1 MKKVSFSQKLRYRFD
16 NLMAKGTG
24 ALLGSLAIVTVL
36 IILIV
41 SSFVILTDAAPEASI
56 IEIIWMS
63 LNRTLDAGTLGGDT
77 GTVTFLFAMFIMTL
91 AGIFIISM
99 LIGLINN
106 AIESKL
112 EALRKGRSI
121 VLEEN
126 HTVILGWSESIFT
139 IISEL
144 IEANSNK
151 KKSCIVILGNKD
163 KMEMDDEIKERIPNT
178 RNTVIVTRQ
187 GNPIDIDDLEIANLN
202 ASQSI
207 IILENNDSNV
217 IKTIL
222 AITNNPNKRENPYNI
237 VATLNEPKNMEV
249 AQIAGQNQVEII
261 CTETLI
267 ARIMAQ
273 TCRQPGLSTVYT
285 ELLDFG
291 GDEIYFSDCAELC
304 GKTFGE
310 AIQMYET
317 STVLGICSGDKT
329 MVNPPMNTLIQKGDQ
344 IIAISE
350 DDDTILINP
359 QPIAIDNHCIVNE
372 SQIPGTDLEKTLLL
386 GWNQRAINI
395 ITELDNYVIKGS
407 RLTLVSKNI
416 DNEALE
422 KISSQMTHQE
432 IELIK
437 ESPEDRQV
445 LDKLIEK
452 KYDHVII
459 LCDDLKDIQEA
470 DSSAL
475 ITLLH
480 LRDIAEKT
488 GARFSVVSEI
498 MDFRNKQLAEVTKVN
513 DFIVSEKL
521 VSLIMTQVS
530 ENPKLN
536 AVLQDLF
543 DADGSEIYVKP
554 SKNYVS
560 YGKPVNFYTVVESAK
575 LKNEVAIGYILS
587 SKEGDSSADYGI
599 CVNPKKSDRMTFSDK
614 DSIIVIAEQ

>member
-1 MKKVSFSQKLRYRFD
+1 MKKVSFSQKLRYKFD

-41 SSFVILTDAAPEASI
+41 SSFVVLTNAAPEASI
-56 IEIIWMS
+56 VEIIWMS

-91 AGIFIISM
+91 AGIFIISL

-112 EALRKGRSI
+112 EALRKGRSV
-121 VLEEN
+121 VLEDN

-163 KMEMDDEIKERIPNT
+163 KMEMDDEIKERIPDT

-202 ASQSI
+202 ASHSI

-222 AITNNPNKRENPYNI
+222 AITNNPNKREKPYNI

-249 AQIAGQNQVEII
+249 AQIAGQHQVEIV

-291 GDEIYFSDCAELC
+291 GDEIYFSDCPELF

-310 AIQMYET
+310 SLQMFDA
-317 STVLGICSGDKT
+317 SAVLGVCSGGKT
-329 MVNPPMNTLIQKGDQ
+329 AVNPPMNTLIQKGDQ
-344 IIAISE
+344 IIAIAE
-350 DDDTILINP
+350 DDDKVIVNAN
-359 QPIAIDNHCIVNE
+359 PIAINTDCLVNE
-372 SQIPGTDLEKTLLL
+372 SSRSRADLEKTLLL
-386 GWNQRAINI
+386 GWNQTAINTI
-395 ITELDNYVIKGS
+395 RELDNYVMKGS

-422 KISSQMTHQE
+422 KIISQMSNQE
-432 IELIK
+432 IELVK
-437 ESPEDRQV
+437 ESPENREV

-452 KYDHVII
+452 NYDHVII
-459 LCDDLKDIQEA
+459 LCDDHKDVQEA
-470 DSSAL
+470 DSSVL

-480 LRDIAEKT
+480 LRDISEKT

-498 MDFRNKQLAEVTKVN
+498 MDFRNKKLAEVTKVN

-521 VSLIMTQVS
+521 VSLIMAQVS

-543 DADGSEIYVKP
+543 DADGSEIYIKP
-554 SKNYVS
+554 SKDYVLS
-560 YGKPVNFYTVVESAK
+560 GRPVNFYTVVEAAR
-575 LKNEVAIGYILS
+575 LKGEVAIGYILS
-587 SKEGDSSADYGI
+587 SRQGDADASYGI
-599 CVNPKKSDRMTFSDK
+599 RVNPKKSETITFSYEDC
-614 DSIIVIAEQ
+614 IIVIADQ

>member
-1 MKKVSFSQKLRYRFD
+1 MKKVRFSQKLRYQFD

-24 ALLGSLAIVTVL
+24 ALLGSLAIVTIL
-36 IILIV
+36 IIMIV
-41 SSFVILTDAAPEASI
+41 SAFVLLTKAAPDAGI

-77 GTVTFLFAMFIMTL
+77 GSVTFLLSMFVMTL

-106 AIESKL
+106 AIEAKL
-112 EALRKGRSI
+112 DALRKGRSV
-121 VLEEN
+121 VLEKD

-139 IISEL
+139 IVQEL

-163 KMEMDDEIKERIPNT
+163 KVEMDDEIKERIKDT
-178 RNTVIVTRQ
+178 KSTVIVTRQ

-202 ASQSI
+202 ASRSI

-222 AITNNPNKRENPYNI
+222 AITNNPNKRKEPYNI
-237 VATLNEPKNMEV
+237 VATLSDPKNLDV

-291 GDEIYFSDCAELC
+291 GDEIYFSDCPQVY
-304 GKTFGE
+304 GKTFGD
-310 AIQMYET
+310 AMLMFDK
-317 STVLGICSGDKT
+317 STVMGICENGQT
-329 MVNPPMNTLIQKGDQ
+329 AVNPPMDTVIQKGDR

-350 DDDTILINP
+350 DDDTIVPNSETVSV
-359 QPIAIDNHCIVNE
+359 NSECIIKE
-372 SQIPGTDLEKTLLL
+372 KASPEAGLEKTLLL
-386 GWNQRAINI
+386 GWNQTAINTI
-395 ITELDNYVIKGS
+395 LELDNYVKKGS
-407 RLTLVSKNI
+407 LLTLVSKNI
-416 DNEALE
+416 DEEAYQ
-422 KISSQMTHQE
+422 KITAQMTNQE
-432 IELIK
+432 IELVK

-445 LDKLIEK
+445 LDQLIK
-452 KYDHVII
+452 KHYDHVII
-459 LCDDLKDIQEA
+459 LCDDHKDVQEA
-470 DSSAL
+470 DSSVL

-480 LRDIAEKT
+480 LRDISEKT
-488 GARFSVVSEI
+488 GMKFSVVSEI
-498 MDFRNKQLAEVTKVN
+498 MDFRNKKLAEVTKVN

-521 VSLIMTQVS
+521 VSLIMSQVS

-536 AVLQDLF
+536 GVFQDLF

-554 SKNYVS
+554 SKLYVLS
-560 YGKPVNFYTVVESAK
+560 EKPVNFYAVSESAR
-575 LKNEVAIGYILS
+575 LKNEVALGYIIK
-587 SKEGDSSADYGI
+587 SKQSDADSSYGI
-599 CVNPKKSDRMTFSDK
+599 IVNPKKSDSITFTDQ
-614 DSIIVIAEQ
+614 DSIIVIAED

>member
-222 AITNNPNKRENPYNI
+222 AITNNPNKRESPYNI
-237 VATLNEPKNMEV
+237 VATLNEPKNIEV

-291 GDEIYFSDCAELC
+291 GDEIYFSDGSELY

-422 KISSQMTHQE
+422 KIISQMTHQE

-560 YGKPVNFYTVVESAK
+560 SGKPVNFYTVVESAK

>member
-1 MKKVSFSQKLRYRFD
+1 MKKASFSQKLRYKFD

-41 SSFVILTDAAPEASI
+41 SSFVVLTNAAPEASI
-56 IEIIWMS
+56 VEIIWMS

-91 AGIFIISM
+91 AGIFIISL

-112 EALRKGRSI
+112 EALRKGRSV

-163 KMEMDDEIKERIPNT
+163 KMEMDDEIKERIPDT
-178 RNTVIVTRQ
+178 RNTMIVTRQ

-202 ASQSI
+202 ASHSI

-222 AITNNPNKRENPYNI
+222 AITNNPNKREKPYNI

-249 AQIAGQNQVEII
+249 AQIAGQNQVEIVCI
-261 CTETLI
+261 ETLI

-291 GDEIYFSDCAELC
+291 GDEIYFSDCPELF

-310 AIQMYET
+310 SLQMFET
-317 STVLGICSGDKT
+317 SAVLGVCSGDKT
-329 MVNPPMNTLIQKGDQ
+329 AVNPPMNTLIQKGDQ
-344 IIAISE
+344 IIVIAE
-350 DDDTILINP
+350 DDDKVIVSPNPVAINT
-359 QPIAIDNHCIVNE
+359 DSLVNE
-372 SQIPGTDLEKTLLL
+372 PSRSRADLEKTLLL
-386 GWNQRAINI
+386 GWNQTAINTI
-395 ITELDNYVIKGS
+395 RELDNYVIKGS

-422 KISSQMTHQE
+422 KIISQMSNQE
-432 IELIK
+432 IELVK
-437 ESPEDRQV
+437 ESPENREV
-445 LDKLIEK
+445 LDRLIEK

-459 LCDDLKDIQEA
+459 LCDDHKDVQEA
-470 DSSAL
+470 DSSVL

-498 MDFRNKQLAEVTKVN
+498 MDFRNKKLAEVTKVN

-521 VSLIMTQVS
+521 VSLIMAQVS

-543 DADGSEIYVKP
+543 DADGSEIYIKP
-554 SKNYVS
+554 SKDYVFS
-560 YGKPVNFYTVVESAK
+560 GRPVNFYTVVEAAR
-575 LKNEVAIGYILS
+575 LKGEVAIGYILT
-587 SKEGDSSADYGI
+587 SKQGDADASYGI
-599 CVNPKKSDRMTFSDK
+599 SVNPKKSETVTFSDE
-614 DSIIVIAEQ
+614 DCIIVIADQ